1 MMNRRIRTRLR
12 PVRPVTLALRRLMA
26 HDGIEIAGFIAY
38 TGLVSLFPFVIFL
51 FAVAGFVGNP
61 ETAQTVINAA
71 FEQLPREV
79 AQTLSPIIN
88 DIFKNQKPGLLTL
101 GIVGTLWV
109 TSSGVEAL
117 RVGCSRSWELRE
129 KRPFWRRRLTSIV
142 FVAVGAVGVLAASLI
157 VVVAPL
163 VLNHVRTLVTI
174 PEVFIVVATVLRLG
188 LGLCLIAGT
197 LALLYRYLPMRTIPW
212 RRVLPGAWVAA
223 ALWIALASLFSLYL
237 SNSGDYSLTYGS
249 LGGIVIT
256 LLFLHFSAII
266 FLFGVEYSAVMAY
279 RRGATTEKVALPRR
293 AD

>member
-1 MMNRRIRTRLR
+1 MKYPLRYYLR
-12 PVRPVTLALRRLMA
+12 PFRPVTLALRRLIA

-51 FAVAGFVGNP
+51 FALAGFMGDTS
-61 ETAQTVINAA
+61 TAQQVVDAA
-71 FEQLPREV
+71 FAQLPREV
-79 AQTLSPIIN
+79 AQTISPIVK
-88 DIFKNQKPGLLTL
+88 DIFKQEQPGLMTL

-109 TSSGVEAL
+109 TSSGIEAL
-117 RVGCSRSWELRE
+117 RVGCSRSWEIKE
-129 KRPFWRRRLTSIV
+129 KRPLWRRRVTSIA
-142 FVAVGAVGVLAASLI
+142 FVAIGAVSALAASLI

-163 VLNHVRTLVTI
+163 VLNYIRTLVAI
-174 PEVFIVVATVLRLG
+174 PEIFIVIATLLRLG

-197 LALLYRYLPMRTIPW
+197 LALLYRYLPMRTIAW
-212 RRVLPGAWVAA
+212 KRVFPGAWLAA
-223 ALWIALASLFSLYL
+223 ALWIVLASIFSLYL

-266 FLFGVEYSAVMAY
+266 FLFGVEYSAVMSY
-279 RRGATTEKVALPRR
+279 RRAAATEKVALPRR

>member
-1 MMNRRIRTRLR
+1 MTPWLRLHLR
-12 PVRPVTLALRRLMA
+12 PFRPVTLAFRRLVA

-51 FAVAGFVGNP
+51 FAVAGFAGDT

-88 DIFKNQKPGLLTL
+88 DIFKNEQPGLMTL
-101 GIVGTLWV
+101 GILGTLWV
-109 TSSGVEAL
+109 TSSGIEAL
-117 RVGCSRSWELRE
+117 RMGCSRSWEIKE
-129 KRPFWRRRLTSIV
+129 KRPLWRRRLTSIA

-157 VVVAPL
+157 VVIGPL
-163 VLNHVRTLVTI
+163 VLKHIQSLVPVPEIFVVLATI
-174 PEVFIVVATVLRLG
+174 LRLG

-197 LALLYRYLPMRTIPW
+197 LALLYRYLPMRTIAW
-212 RRVLPGAWVAA
+212 RRVFPGAWVAA
-223 ALWIALASLFSLYL
+223 ALWIGLASLFSLYL
-237 SNSGDYSLTYGS
+237 SSSGDYSVTYGS

-266 FLFGVEYSAVMAY
+266 FLFGVEYSAVMSY
-279 RRGATTEKVALPRR
+279 RRAATTEKVALPRR